1 MAVSF
6 SAVDADGRTWYF
18 DLAGSNSAY
27 RGGMAKSETVW
38 RTLGRAHVMA
48 ANGVAPL
55 VVLTTQLPRAGT
67 ETDRALRAAGPGGIY
82 DAVDLLAESGR
93 SRLGV
98 YAAGRLGSPLPG
110 FWHESDLA
118 PGAV

>member
-98 YAAGRLGSPLPG
+98 YAAGRLGPPLPG